1 MIILLIAC
9 CCHVGHVVPTSCVPS
24 EIPNFYGRQEECE
37 EILCHLAG
45 SKNTRLVD
53 ICGPP
58 GFGKTSLATTIANR
72 LHENSVSVY
81 FVNLRGMESKDDLVE
96 KLLLFFKD
104 VKDIPRD
111 ISRPNVLIQ
120 CLQQLQ
126 RSVVLILDN
135 ADDLLEL
142 PGDTTVKEEVLRL
155 SKEILDQ
162 CCHIKLLFTTREELD
177 FLTHEVPIHLEK
189 IGELDKNS
197 SAMLVKSLL
206 PNVSEDECSLILK
219 ECYKVPL
226 AIRLMCSII
235 KNGNVLLDDLL
246 EELKKSTLVEVL
258 DDDRLPHDQRIRFLI
273 NKSFQ
278 RLSPELRE
286 AFVSLAIYPDSFDVE
301 DTKLAL
307 GLDEA
312 SERIISNLLRNLEA
326 KSLIERDRFGSFI
339 IHSLLRGFI
348 HDKKL
353 SDDETRTTFDKAI
366 RRHGDVW
373 ESYRMKHVRIVVM
386 IGRLGSPITP

>member
-1 MIILLIAC
+1 M
-9 CCHVGHVVPTSCVPS
+9 VPTSCVPS
-24 EIPNFYGRQEECE
+24 EIPNFYGRQKECE

-72 LHENSVSVY
+72 LHENNVSVY
-81 FVNLRGMESKDDLVE
+81 FVNLRGMERKDDLVE

-104 VKDIPRD
+104 VTDIPCE
-111 ISRPNVLIQ
+111 ISWANVLIQ

-135 ADDLLEL
+135 ADDLLER

-162 CCHIKLLFTTREELD
+162 CRHIKLLFTTREELD

-197 SAMLVKSLL
+197 SATLVKSLL
-206 PNVSEDECSLILK
+206 PNVSEDECSLILT

-226 AIRLMCSII
+226 AMRLMCSII
-235 KNGNVLLDDLL
+235 KNGNVSLDDLL

-258 DDDRLPHDQRIRFLI
+258 DDERLPYDQRVRFLI

-278 RLSPELRE
+278 RLSPKLRE
-286 AFVSLAIYPDSFDVE
+286 AFVSLATYPLSFDVE
-301 DTKLAL
+301 DTKLVL

-312 SERIISNLLRNLEA
+312 SATTISKLLRDLEA
-326 KSLIERDRFGSFI
+326 KSLIERDKFGSFV
-339 IHSLLRGFI
+339 IHSLLRAFI
-348 HDKKL
+348 YDKKL

-366 RRHGDVW
+366 
-373 ESYRMKHVRIVVM
+373 S
-386 IGRLGSPITP
+386 RLGNDWKSYHTKCLRRFLVTFLTVLAKNLVTFALEKGEI